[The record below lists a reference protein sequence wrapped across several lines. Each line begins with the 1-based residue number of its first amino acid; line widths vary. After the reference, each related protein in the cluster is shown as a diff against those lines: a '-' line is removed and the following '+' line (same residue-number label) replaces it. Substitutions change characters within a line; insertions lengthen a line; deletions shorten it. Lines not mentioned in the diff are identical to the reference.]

1 MISCVYYMD
10 RARRCVQV
18 RRRRRR
24 CLRPKGFIACGWE
37 EKNIHIRVEDLTKK
51 VIFLLSL
58 IVTVLVSETN
68 RLEGGGG
75 GGRLLYGR
83 KTQWNIKCEKRN
95 VPRGQVNKRFFS
107 LFAPIGSCVS
117 CAGHEETYFSQ
128 NFFSFFL
135 DKNSIHSTFIV
146 RCLRGKMGGDF
157 QGVPPLCVYFSLCG
171 GCIASAF
178 VRSSGSRLS
187 GIFLFFFRS
196 ANEEYREKGY
206 SSLVICSRIHGSVK
220 SALPQPHGPTHPP
233 STKQRQALYH
243 PGIV

>member
-1 MISCVYYMD
+1 M
-10 RARRCVQV
+10 
-18 RRRRRR
+18 
-24 CLRPKGFIACGWE
+24 
-37 EKNIHIRVEDLTKK
+37 
-51 VIFLLSL
+51 
-58 IVTVLVSETN
+58 
-68 RLEGGGG
+68 
-75 GGRLLYGR
+75 
-83 KTQWNIKCEKRN
+83 
-95 VPRGQVNKRFFS
+95 PRGQVNKRFFS